1 MSVGNGLFLE
11 NIEKVETV
19 EKLENRVEKINKL
32 EKLENRLR
40 TYLVSIKQKNLDRFF
55 AANIQANINTH
66 IHSLFQTLCAI
77 ERRGDSLFPDLYIL
91 FESIWRQS
99 FLSLLFVSSL

>member
-1 MSVGNGLFLE
+1 MSVGNGLFPE

-40 TYLVSIKQKNLDRFF
+40 TYLVSIKKKNLDSKHQHNLKQFLFF
-55 AANIQANINTH
+55 LTLFNKHYSLKLISTL
-66 IHSLFQTLCAI
+66 HSI
-77 ERRGDSLFPDLYIL
+77 
-91 FESIWRQS
+91 
-99 FLSLLFVSSL
+99 